1 MKIGDRVICMINGIC
16 GVIIQTYTP
25 NACEMQILVRTDDG
39 RFYHAP
45 CKHEYHS
52 RADLMIGKTVFL
64 TCEEAEKALRREQYD
79 EEHHI
84 L

>member
-1 MKIGDRVICMINGIC
+1 MKIGDRVVCVINGIR

-45 CKHEYHS
+45 YSIWKLE
-52 RADLMIGKTVFL
+52 ALKDGK
-64 TCEEAEKALRREQYD
+64 E
-79 EEHHI
+79 
-84 L
+84 